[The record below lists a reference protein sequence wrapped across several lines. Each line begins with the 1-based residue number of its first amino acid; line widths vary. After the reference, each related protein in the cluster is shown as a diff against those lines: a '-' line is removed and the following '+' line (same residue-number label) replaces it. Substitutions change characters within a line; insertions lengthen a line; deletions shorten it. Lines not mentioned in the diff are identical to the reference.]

1 MSDADQETSDS
12 GPRRSLSARVAVL
25 VLLTAAFAVFVA
37 LGVWQIQRLAW
48 KTDLIARVEARLAA
62 APVPAPGP
70 ERWPRITADD
80 EYTRVVISGRF
91 LHDKEALVVASTE
104 LGPGYWV
111 MTPLAQ
117 ADGSVVIVNRG
128 FVTGARRDPAS
139 RPAGQIAGETSV
151 TGLLRWS
158 EATSWILRA
167 NAPGADRWYRRAP
180 AEIAEARGLAHA
192 APFFVDADATPNP
205 GDWPVGGLTR
215 VRFSNTHL
223 VYVVTWFALALLA
236 LGGILYFVRA
246 ELRPRERRV

>member
-1 MSDADQETSDS
+1 MTDSDPEREDEAPQ
-12 GPRRSLSARVAVL
+12 RSLFARVAVL
-25 VLLTAAFAVFVA
+25 VLLAAALALFVA
-37 LGVWQIQRLAW
+37 LGVWQIKRLAW

-70 ERWPRITADD
+70 ERWPLIDIDD
-80 EYTRVVISGRF
+80 EYTRVVVLGRF
-91 LHDKEALVVASTE
+91 LHDKETLVVASTE

-111 MTPLAQ
+111 LTPLVQ

-128 FVTGARRDPAS
+128 FVTGERRDPAS
-139 RPAGQIAGETSV
+139 RAAGQIAGDASV
-151 TGLLRWS
+151 TGLLRLP
-158 EATSWILRA
+158 EDTSWLLRNNDPA
-167 NAPGADRWYRRAP
+167 ADRWYRRVP
-180 AEIAEARGLAHA
+180 AEIAKARGLPRV

-236 LGGILYFVRA
+236 LGGLVHFVRA
-246 ELRPRERRV
+246 ELGVRQPPA